1 MAYMMFEARGSLVMF
16 VGSTVLGVQ
25 GGEHTLSNSHSG
37 GNCAFHFD
45 YAQLVD
51 HFGHC
56 LHVVVALEVAI
67 VEPTRQGS
75 HVVEFKPI

>member
-1 MAYMMFEARGSLVMF
+1 MF

-37 GNCAFHFD
+37 SDGAFHFD

-67 VEPTRQGS
+67 V
-75 HVVEFKPI
+75 